1 MSQSYILTGK
11 AKMDR
16 QLHSSTYNKN
26 KDKGFTL
33 IEILIAISIF
43 AIGFLAVASLQISAG
58 KNNRT
63 ATEMTTAVNLASDQ
77 MERLI
82 NLAPDDS
89 DLDPDPAANP
99 HVDNQGIYNIQWIVK
114 NTDLNF
120 DGADDAKII
129 NLTVSWTAAFSAG
142 SSQREVNID
151 FIKPDI

>member
-1 MSQSYILTGK
+1 MNK
-11 AKMDR
+11 H
-16 QLHSSTYNKN
+16 LHSSTYNKN

-33 IEILIAISIF
+33 IEILIAMSIF

-63 ATEMTTAVNLASDQ
+63 ATEITAAVNLASDQ

-82 NLAPDDS
+82 NLASGHS

-99 HVDNQGIYNIQWIVK
+99 HVDNQSKYNIQWIVK
-114 NTDLNF
+114 NTDLNT
-120 DGADDAKII
+120 DGVDDAKII

-142 SSQREVNID
+142 STQRNVNID
-151 FIKPDI
+151 FIKPAI